1 MAKKDNKEQEILL
14 AAEKLFAEKG
24 FKGATTSLIAAEA
37 GVTHAMLHYYFRTKE
52 QIFLRVCDSYMEE
65 VRSELR
71 PIMEPAV
78 YDVKLIK
85 TVTEICFDFFSS
97 HSGQM
102 SLFLEVAKERPE
114 LLEEYVAELGRY
126 MGGAITAHQERTEA
140 AVREG
145 KINDIS
151 FSDLLLDIVSVC
163 ASPFFF
169 EPVVDN
175 IMKMDAARKKEF
187 LESRK
192 REAVELIANR
202 IVRRI

>member
-52 QIFLRVCDSYMEE
+52 QIFLKVCDSYMEE
-65 VRSELR
+65 IRSELR

-126 MGGAITAHQERTEA
+126 MGGALTAHQERTES

>member
-52 QIFLRVCDSYMEE
+52 QIFLKVCDSYMEE

-126 MGGAITAHQERTEA
+126 MGGALTAHQERTEA

-202 IVRRI
+202 IVRRT

>member
-52 QIFLRVCDSYMEE
+52 QIFLKVCDSYMEE

-126 MGGAITAHQERTEA
+126 MGGAITAHQERTES

-145 KINDIS
+145 KINEIS

-187 LESRK
+187 LESRR

>member
-52 QIFLRVCDSYMEE
+52 QIFLKVCDSYMEE

-85 TVTEICFDFFSS
+85 TVTEICFDFFSA

-102 SLFLEVAKERPE
+102 ILFLEVAKERPE

-126 MGGAITAHQERTEA
+126 MGGALTAHQERTES

-175 IMKMDAARKKEF
+175 IMKMDAACKKEF

>member
-52 QIFLRVCDSYMEE
+52 QIFLKVCDSYMEE

>member
-52 QIFLRVCDSYMEE
+52 QIFLKVCDSYMEE
-65 VRSELR
+65 IRSELR

-126 MGGAITAHQERTEA
+126 MGGALTAHQERTEA

>member
-52 QIFLRVCDSYMEE
+52 QIFLKVCDSYMEE

-102 SLFLEVAKERPE
+102 SLFLEVAEERPE

-202 IVRRI
+202 IVKRT

>member
-52 QIFLRVCDSYMEE
+52 QIFLKVCDSYMEE

-202 IVRRI
+202 IVKRT

>member
-52 QIFLRVCDSYMEE
+52 QIFLKVCDSYLEE

>member
-52 QIFLRVCDSYMEE
+52 QIFLKVCDSYMEE

-126 MGGAITAHQERTEA
+126 MGGAITAHQERTET

>member
-14 AAEKLFAEKG
+14 AAEKLFTEKG

-52 QIFLRVCDSYMEE
+52 QIFLKVCDSYMEE

>member
-14 AAEKLFAEKG
+14 AAEKLFAAKG

-52 QIFLRVCDSYMEE
+52 QIFLKVCDSYMEE

-126 MGGAITAHQERTEA
+126 MGGAITAHQERTES

-163 ASPFFF
+163 AAPFFF

-175 IMKMDAARKKEF
+175 IMKMDAARKKKF

>member
-24 FKGATTSLIAAEA
+24 FKGATTSLIAAGA

-52 QIFLRVCDSYMEE
+52 QIFLKVCDSYMEE

-202 IVRRI
+202 IVKRT

>member
-14 AAEKLFAEKG
+14 AAEKLFAAKG

-52 QIFLRVCDSYMEE
+52 QIFLKVCDSYMEE

-78 YDVKLIK
+78 YDEKLIK

-102 SLFLEVAKERPE
+102 NLFLEVAKERPE

-126 MGGAITAHQERTEA
+126 MGGALTAHQERTES

>member
-52 QIFLRVCDSYMEE
+52 QIFLKVCDSYMEE
-65 VRSELR
+65 VRNELR

-126 MGGAITAHQERTEA
+126 MGGAITAHQERTES

>member
-52 QIFLRVCDSYMEE
+52 QIFLKVCDSYMEE

-126 MGGAITAHQERTEA
+126 MGGALTAHQERTES

-151 FSDLLLDIVSVC
+151 FSYLLLDIVSVC

>member
-52 QIFLRVCDSYMEE
+52 QIFLKVCDSYMEE

-114 LLEEYVAELGRY
+114 LLEEYVAELDRY
-126 MGGAITAHQERTEA
+126 MGGALTAHQERTEA

-151 FSDLLLDIVSVC
+151 FSALLLDIVSVC

>member
-52 QIFLRVCDSYMEE
+52 QIFLKVCDSYMEE

-126 MGGAITAHQERTEA
+126 MGGALTAHQERTEA

-187 LESRK
+187 LESRR

-202 IVRRI
+202 IVKRT

>member
-52 QIFLRVCDSYMEE
+52 QIFLKVCDSYMEE

-78 YDVKLIK
+78 YDVGLIK

-126 MGGAITAHQERTEA
+126 MGGALAAHQERTEA

>member
-24 FKGATTSLIAAEA
+24 LKGATTSLIAAEA

-52 QIFLRVCDSYMEE
+52 QIFLKVCDSYMEE

>member
-52 QIFLRVCDSYMEE
+52 QIFLKVCDSYMEE

-78 YDVKLIK
+78 YDVELIK
-85 TVTEICFDFFSS
+85 TVTEICFDFFSV

-126 MGGAITAHQERTEA
+126 MGGALTAHQERTES

-175 IMKMDAARKKEF
+175 IMKMDAARKEEF

>member
-52 QIFLRVCDSYMEE
+52 QIFLKVCDSYMEE

-114 LLEEYVAELGRY
+114 LLKEYVAELGRY

-175 IMKMDAARKKEF
+175 IMKMNAARKKEF
-187 LESRK
+187 LESRR

>member
-52 QIFLRVCDSYMEE
+52 QIFLKVCDSYMEE

-126 MGGAITAHQERTEA
+126 MGGALTAHQERTES

-202 IVRRI
+202 IVKRT

>member
-24 FKGATTSLIAAEA
+24 FKGATTSLIAAGA

-52 QIFLRVCDSYMEE
+52 QIFLKVCDSYMEE
-65 VRSELR
+65 IRSELR

>member
-52 QIFLRVCDSYMEE
+52 QIFLKVCDSYMDE

-126 MGGAITAHQERTEA
+126 MGGAITAHQERTES

>member
-24 FKGATTSLIAAEA
+24 FKGATTSLIAAGA

-52 QIFLRVCDSYMEE
+52 QIFLKVCDSYMEE

-126 MGGAITAHQERTEA
+126 MGGAITAHQERTES

>member
-52 QIFLRVCDSYMEE
+52 QIFLKVCDSYMEE

-126 MGGAITAHQERTEA
+126 MGDALTAHQERTEA

-151 FSDLLLDIVSVC
+151 FSNLLLDIVSVC

>member
-52 QIFLRVCDSYMEE
+52 QIFLKVCDSYMEE

-151 FSDLLLDIVSVC
+151 FSDLLLDIVCVC

>member
-1 MAKKDNKEQEILL
+1 MTKKDNKEQEILL

-52 QIFLRVCDSYMEE
+52 QIFLKVCDSYMEE

-126 MGGAITAHQERTEA
+126 MGGAITAHQERTES

>member
-52 QIFLRVCDSYMEE
+52 QIFLKVCDSYMEE
-65 VRSELR
+65 IRSELR

-126 MGGAITAHQERTEA
+126 MGGALTAHQERTES

-202 IVRRI
+202 IVKRI

>member
-52 QIFLRVCDSYMEE
+52 QIFLKVCDSYMEE

-175 IMKMDAARKKEF
+175 IMKMGAARKKEF

>member
-52 QIFLRVCDSYMEE
+52 QIFLKVCDSYMEE

-114 LLEEYVAELGRY
+114 LPEEYVAELGRY

>member
-52 QIFLRVCDSYMEE
+52 QIFLKVCNSYMEE

-114 LLEEYVAELGRY
+114 LLEEYVVELGRY
-126 MGGAITAHQERTEA
+126 MGGALTAHQERTES

-187 LESRK
+187 LESRR

-202 IVRRI
+202 IVKRI

>member
-14 AAEKLFAEKG
+14 AAEELFAEKG

-52 QIFLRVCDSYMEE
+52 QIFLKVCDSYMEE

>member
-52 QIFLRVCDSYMEE
+52 QIFLKVCDSYMEE

-126 MGGAITAHQERTEA
+126 MGGAITAHQERTES

-202 IVRRI
+202 IVR

>member
-52 QIFLRVCDSYMEE
+52 QIFLKVCDSYMEE

-126 MGGAITAHQERTEA
+126 MGGAITAHQERTQA

>member
-52 QIFLRVCDSYMEE
+52 QIFLKVCDSYMEE

-126 MGGAITAHQERTEA
+126 MGGAIAAHQERTEA

>member
-52 QIFLRVCDSYMEE
+52 QIFLKVCDSYMEE

-114 LLEEYVAELGRY
+114 LLEEYVSELGRY
-126 MGGAITAHQERTEA
+126 MGGALTAHQERTES

-145 KINDIS
+145 KINEIS

-187 LESRK
+187 LESRR

>member
-24 FKGATTSLIAAEA
+24 FKGATTSLIAAGA

-52 QIFLRVCDSYMEE
+52 QIFLKVCDSYMEE

-126 MGGAITAHQERTEA
+126 MGGALTAHQERTES

>member
-52 QIFLRVCDSYMEE
+52 QIFLKVCDSYMEE

-202 IVRRI
+202 IVKRI